1 MSEEFTKLLLWDTFY
16 DTIGSL
22 KLPHVNTFYKDLAL
36 FHEQADTLVYALVV
50 GLFFAVVSWVLSLI
64 TGLHTWVDK
73 WWSILP
79 VIVALHFS
87 THDCLYQSSG
97 DHPLNS
103 RLWLVTLLICLWGAR
118 LTYNF
123 NRKGGYSN
131 GFVDYRWTYLQI
143 RVPSKAF
150 FFIFNIVFICLYQNV
165 LLVLLAVPLY
175 VIEQAAHLKPVPLNW
190 IDAVATAGFIGCLVV
205 ETVAD
210 NQQWAFYE
218 QRRKAIE
225 SKKKVT
231 GDLKRGFLS
240 HGLFR
245 YSRHPNFFGEMG
257 IWWFVYL
264 YSVAATYPVHVQ
276 WINPTIIGTILLT
289 LLFQGSTALTEFLS
303 SSKYPAYKQYQRTT
317 SRFIPLFAGQ
327 PLD

>member
-16 DTIGSL
+16 DTINGGLASL
-22 KLPHVNTFYKDLAL
+22 KIPHVNTFFKDVAL
-36 FHEQADTLVYALVV
+36 YHEQTDTLVYALVV
-50 GLFFAVVSWVLSLI
+50 GLLFAVVSWILSLI

-87 THDCLYQSSG
+87 THDCLYQSSV
-97 DHPLNS
+97 DHPFNG

-175 VIEQAAHLKPVPLNW
+175 VIEQAAHIKPVPLNW
-190 IDAVATAGFIGCLVV
+190 IDAAATVGFIGCLVV

-218 QRRKAIE
+218 RRRKAIE
-225 SKKKVT
+225 SKKNVT

-264 YSVAATYPVHVQ
+264 YSVAATYPVHIQ
-276 WINPTIIGTILLT
+276 WINPTITGTIVLT
-289 LLFQGSTALTEFLS
+289 LLFQGINSANRVFE
-303 SSKYPAYKQYQRTT
+303 
-317 SRFIPLFAGQ
+317 
-327 PLD
+327 